1 MSPDRRKVVRLEDS
15 KENWK
20 QKALDRAA
28 EIRRLKER
36 VSDLEESREAW
47 KCKAADARKALDERV
62 VEEKQAEEGFLR
74 KAGSFFLG
82 LLLLPFVFV
91 ALCLFGLWLALRW
104 CLLRLAFFVVE
115 RHIVRHILPQF
126 QGGLSRSASTSYRRR
141 RKSTVAGQPLL
152 TSASTSEANESSAS
166 FEPSRHASTKDDH

>member
-62 VEEKQAEEGFLR
+62 VEEKQAEAGFLR
-74 KAGSFFLG
+74 KAGSFF
-82 LLLLPFVFV
+82 
-91 ALCLFGLWLALRW
+91 
-104 CLLRLAFFVVE
+104 
-115 RHIVRHILPQF
+115 
-126 QGGLSRSASTSYRRR
+126 
-141 RKSTVAGQPLL
+141 
-152 TSASTSEANESSAS
+152 
-166 FEPSRHASTKDDH
+166 